1 MIGII
6 VLVVVIVVA
15 GAGFALSVIAKG
27 KKAVTEL
34 HATSKDMIAAGKTP
48 DDVAK
53 LLAEDRKL
61 PPGQSIAIVS
71 DVAGVTPREAID
83 VLRPYLTEGH
93 QKTYDAMTDERL
105 QTSKDRLLKG

>member
-1 MIGII
+1 MIGIS
-6 VLVVVIVVA
+6 VLVVVIIVVGSVVA
-15 GAGFALSVIAKG
+15 LVGIGKAKKTMAALHVQ
-27 KKAVTEL
+27 
-34 HATSKDMIAAGKTP
+34 SKDMIAAGKTP

-53 LLAEDRKL
+53 LLAQEHKI

-83 VLRPYLTEGH
+83 VLRPYLTEGL
-93 QKTYDAMTDERL
+93 QKTYDEMTDERL